1 MNGSWRHLL
10 APVALALYPVLFLY
24 SHNQDQTYFADVV
37 RPLTLAAL
45 GSAALLGALWLA
57 LRNLAKASTL
67 ASLAVIL
74 FFAHGHVVNVIPRAG
89 SRAAW
94 IAAAVEAALVAA
106 AGVALWRVKQV
117 PEGLSTLLAVAAA
130 VFVAFPLVSI
140 ATHAVRRTTAAPREA
155 AAGPAVETP
164 AAGVRPDIYYV
175 VLDSYASRATLGE
188 LYEYDN
194 GPFLD
199 ALRARGF
206 YVAEQSHSNYGATLL
221 SLGSSLNMTYLDEMT
236 APYQATGDRTV
247 LMDAVRESA
256 VVRSLKARG
265 YRFVNIASGF
275 SGTDPMPGA
284 DFEMKPQKGLLNEF
298 ELLLVSTT
306 PLAMVPALRETTDPF
321 LLRRA
326 AVLNAFESLGTVPED
341 PSPQFVLAHE
351 LTPHPPFVFDREGNM
366 KERKGRFNQTKY
378 SKAEYVDGY
387 RGQVEYAN
395 GRLLEA
401 IDRILA
407 RYPADRRPVII
418 LQGDHGPKS
427 LRRGKA
433 GTEAFNRERF
443 QILNAYLVPE
453 GCQLYDSISP
463 VNSFRVLFSCLFG
476 EQLAPLP
483 DESYFSTSRK
493 PYNFKPVELP

>member
-24 SHNQDQTYFADVV
+24 SHNQDQTYVADVG
-37 RPLTLAAL
+37 RALAIAAL
-45 GSAALLGALWLA
+45 GSAALAGLLWLL
-57 LRNLAKASTL
+57 LRDLAKASALT
-67 ASLAVIL
+67 SLAVIL
-74 FFAHGHVVNVIPRAG
+74 FFAHGHVVNVIPHAGPRAV
-89 SRAAW
+89 W
-94 IAAAVEAALVAA
+94 IAAAVEAVLVAA
-106 AGVALWRVKQV
+106 AGIALWRAERA
-117 PEGLSTLLAVAAA
+117 PEALSTLLAVAAA

-140 ATHAVRRTTAAPREA
+140 ATHAARRATPAPREA
-155 AAGPAVETP
+155 AAGPAADAMAP
-164 AAGVRPDIYYV
+164 GVRPDIYYV
-175 VLDSYASRATLGE
+175 VLDSYGSSATLRE
-188 LYEYDN
+188 LYDYDN

-206 YVAEQSHSNYGATLL
+206 FVAEQSHSNYGATLL
-221 SLGSSLNMTYLDEMT
+221 SMSSSLNMTYLDEMT
-236 APYQATGDRTV
+236 APHQATGDRTV

-256 VVRSLKARG
+256 VIRSLKARG

-284 DFEMKPQKGLLNEF
+284 DFAMKPRKGLLNEF

-306 PLAMVPALRETTDPF
+306 PLAMAPALQETTDPF
-321 LLRRA
+321 LLRRG
-326 AVLNAFESLGTVPED
+326 AVLNAFESLGAAPED
-341 PSPQFVLAHE
+341 PSPRFVLAHV

-401 IDRILA
+401 VDRILA
-407 RYPADRRPVII
+407 RYPQDRRPVII

-453 GCQLYDSISP
+453 GCELHDAISP
-463 VNSFRVLFSCLFG
+463 VNTFRVLFSCLFG

-483 DESYFSTSRK
+483 DVSYFSTSRR
-493 PYNFKPVELP
+493 PYNFKPVGR